1 MKKAG
6 AKTVRDNKEKSPRA
20 NVVMDVETGGARKEL
35 EIPFVIGVMADLSG
49 KNKGMLDP
57 LSQRK
62 FIEVAGS
69 LDPVFKKARPR
80 VTYEVPNRMTNDGT
94 MMKVDMEFAS
104 MDSFR
109 PDAVAMALEPLR
121 KVMEEREK
129 LKQLL
134 TLIDGDD
141 QAEAALEKLERTIQ
155 ELFKDVSQSK

>member
-49 KNKGMLDP
+49 KNKGTLDP

-69 LDPVFKKARPR
+69 LEPVFKKARPR
-80 VTYEVPNRMTNDGT
+80 VTYEVPNRMTNDGS

-109 PDAVAMALEPLR
+109 PDAVARALEPLR
-121 KVMEEREK
+121 KVMEERER
-129 LKQLL
+129 LKNLL
-134 TLIDGDD
+134 AYLDGNEKAEDAVSD
-141 QAEAALEKLERTIQ
+141 LEEKIQALL
-155 ELFKDVSQSK
+155 KDASK